1 MFGFGSIGLKEG
13 KEYWYD
19 IIVHADGLTGRH
31 GRDVVFD
38 CAGSFIAEDGIS
50 RERAEAKLRTE
61 AIDAAHKE
69 LPGAYSYKII
79 KFVAR

>member
-1 MFGFGSIGLKEG
+1 MFGFGTGLVAG

-31 GRDVVFD
+31 GRDMVFD
-38 CAGSFIAEDGIS
+38 CAGSFTAEDGVS